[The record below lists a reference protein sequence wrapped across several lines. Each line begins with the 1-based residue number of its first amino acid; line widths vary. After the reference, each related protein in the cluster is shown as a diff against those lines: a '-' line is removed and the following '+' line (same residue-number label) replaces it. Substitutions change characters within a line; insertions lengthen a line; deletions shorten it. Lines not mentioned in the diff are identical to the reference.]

1 MDMAS
6 TLVTDPVVRGPRY
19 TFPMTTTRPT
29 KTRLTRR
36 GRLLLLGILVAL
48 TFAVFSLG
56 RVSGHAETPATS
68 TATSYVTH
76 VVAPGDTLWSIAR
89 AAHPGADP
97 RAYVQRIVELNS
109 LATSD
114 VHVGQVI
121 ALPH

>member
-6 TLVTDPVVRGPRY
+6 TLAVGAVVSGRRY
-19 TFPMTTTRPT
+19 TSAMTTTRPS
-29 KTRLTRR
+29 KLRLTRR
-36 GRLLLLGILVAL
+36 GRLLLLGLLVAV

-68 TATSYVTH
+68 TATTYVTH

-97 RAYVQRIVELNS
+97 RGYVQRIVELNS
-109 LATSD
+109 LGSAD

-121 ALPH
+121 SLPH